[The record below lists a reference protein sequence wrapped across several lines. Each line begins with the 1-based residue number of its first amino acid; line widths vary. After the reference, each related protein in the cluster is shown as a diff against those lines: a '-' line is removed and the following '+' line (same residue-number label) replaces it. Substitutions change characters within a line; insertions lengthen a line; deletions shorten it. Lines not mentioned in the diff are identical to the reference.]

1 MSKEFYNLYAQ
12 MQTEHNDADE
22 KLRRLVNV
30 PYTDSDISFMR
41 FQKAAQLEQQARQ
54 DTFDRYD
61 AISYVQDME
70 AAWKAD
76 SYRSVVTKSGLIPPK
91 EGEED
96 LSDKSD
102 DEVINGYYIDRSRF
116 LKEYKKRGL
125 DRSDGL
131 TYEAQIEQA
140 WKIQ

>member
-125 DRSDGL
+125 DRRDGL